1 MKKAVCLALLFI
13 MLLTLCAC
21 GGNKGY
27 LKSEDGDLVVSLPEK
42 DEDSDIN
49 PYAQGI
55 YSDSLIV
62 GRWDLVKIVDN
73 NKTVTYE
80 DSYYIF
86 DATGKY
92 KLVVGEESRSGR
104 FDMNASTI
112 TLSNSR
118 LYYSLTPDKLE
129 LHTVSNKVHHLVR
142 HKEEPQQ

>member
-21 GGNKGY
+21 GGERDY
-27 LKSEDGDLVVSLPEK
+27 LKSKDGDLVVSLPEK
-42 DEDSDIN
+42 SEEDFNLDLD
-49 PYAQGI
+49 GI

-62 GRWDLVKIVDN
+62 GRWDLIKIVDN

-86 DATGKY
+86 DGSGRY

-104 FDMNASTI
+104 FDMTDTII

-118 LYYSLTPDKLE
+118 LYYSLTTDTLE
-129 LHTVSNKVHHLVR
+129 LRTSSGKVHHLVR
-142 HKEEPQQ
+142 RKEEPQQ